1 MKQIGLLV
9 IVVILF
15 GFVVVG
21 QAQEPEPPE
30 RYSLHLVRPG
40 DTLWS
45 ISRQYM
51 PDTDPRLGV
60 EWISRANGLEGAIIR
75 PGDILNVPCETG
87 ELAEPLGPSYSS
99 PEAAEMAERELQR
112 LLNR

>member
-1 MKQIGLLV
+1 MGEMTDCW
-9 IVVILF
+9 IVA
-15 GFVVVG
+15 G
-21 QAQEPEPPE
+21 QASEPDMPD

-60 EWISRANGLEGAIIR
+60 EWISRANGLEGAIIQ
-75 PGDILNVPCETG
+75 PGDVLNVPDPNG
-87 ELAEPLGPSYSS
+87 VLLEPLGPEYSS
-99 PEAAEMAERELQR
+99 IEAAEMAEREFQR
-112 LLNR
+112 LLGF

>member
-1 MKQIGLLV
+1 MKRITALIVLLLALCW
-9 IVVILF
+9 IVSV
-15 GFVVVG
+15 
-21 QAQEPEPPE
+21 QAREPDMPD
-30 RYSLHLVRPG
+30 RYSLHLVQAG
-40 DTLWS
+40 DPLWG

-99 PEAAEMAERELQR
+99 PEAAEMAESEFQR
-112 LLNR
+112 LFSR

>member
-1 MKQIGLLV
+1 MRQIAILAIFLLAFGLVLA
-9 IVVILF
+9 
-15 GFVVVG
+15 G
-21 QAQEPEPPE
+21 QAREPEPPE
-30 RYSLHLVRPG
+30 RYSLHLVQPG
-40 DTLWS
+40 DTLWG

-51 PDTDPRLGV
+51 PEVDPRLGV
-60 EWISRANGLEGAIIR
+60 EWISQANGLEGAIIR

-87 ELAEPLGPSYSS
+87 ELEEPLGPEYSS

>member
-1 MKQIGLLV
+1 MKNIAMLMIVLLAFCW
-9 IVVILF
+9 IVSV
-15 GFVVVG
+15 
-21 QAQEPEPPE
+21 QAREPEPPD
-30 RYSLHLVRPG
+30 RYSLHLVQPG

-60 EWISRANGLEGAIIR
+60 EWISRVNGLDGAIIH
-75 PGDILNVPCETG
+75 PGDILNVPDFDG
-87 ELAEPLGPSYSS
+87 ALLEPLGPWYSS

>member
-1 MKQIGLLV
+1 MKQIAMFM
-9 IVVILF
+9 IVALAF
-15 GFVVVG
+15 CFVVAV
-21 QAQEPEPPE
+21 QAREPEMPD

-60 EWISRANGLEGAIIR
+60 EWISQVNGLDGAIIR
-75 PGDILNVPCETG
+75 PGDILNVPDPNG
-87 ELAEPLGPSYSS
+87 VLLEPLRIPIRI
-99 PEAAEMAERELQR
+99 PIT
-112 LLNR
+112 

>member
-1 MKQIGLLV
+1 MRQIA
-9 IVVILF
+9 ILAIFILAF
-15 GFVVVG
+15 GFVLAG
-21 QAQEPEPPE
+21 QIREPEPPE

-51 PDTDPRLGV
+51 PEVDPRLGV
-60 EWISRANGLEGAIIR
+60 EWISRVNGLDGAIIQ

-87 ELAEPLGPSYSS
+87 ELAEPLGPEYSS

-112 LLNR
+112 LFSR